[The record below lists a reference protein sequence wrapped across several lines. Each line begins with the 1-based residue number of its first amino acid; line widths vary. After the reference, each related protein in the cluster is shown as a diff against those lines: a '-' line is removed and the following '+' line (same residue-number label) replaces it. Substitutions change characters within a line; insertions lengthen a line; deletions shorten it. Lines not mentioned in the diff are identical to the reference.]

1 MLSSRPPC
9 ERTNLS
15 RPHGRASDMVKMSG
29 LDDLER
35 RVRAC
40 TACSLAEKRTN
51 AVPGEGSPTADLVFI
66 GEGPGFYEDRDGRP
80 FVGPAGKFLE
90 ELLASI
96 GLTRA
101 DVYITNMVK
110 CRPPNNRDPLPGE
123 IQACKPF
130 LDEQLET
137 IAPRVIVTLGRYSF
151 AKFFPGESIGRARG
165 KPRPWMK
172 HDALPHLPPGSRPP
186 QSQSQ
191 ADDHGR
197 LQPPAFPGR
206 ERRQSEGSAGGEA
219 RRYQAAKPLRVNSDR
234 NEP

>member
-1 MLSSRPPC
+1 MLSSRPPMR
-9 ERTNLS
+9 ETNLS

-35 RVRAC
+35 RVRVC

-51 AVPGEGSPTADLVFI
+51 AVPGEGSPTADLMFI

-110 CRPPNNRDPLPGE
+110 CRPPNNRGPPARRDPGV
-123 IQACKPF
+123 QAVPRRAAGDDRAQGDRDPRPLLLREVLSGRGDRPRARQAQA
-130 LDEQLET
+130 LDE
-137 IAPRVIVTLGRYSF
+137 
-151 AKFFPGESIGRARG
+151 
-165 KPRPWMK
+165 
-172 HDALPHLPPGSRPP
+172 HDAVPHLPPCSRPP

-191 ADDHGR
+191 ANDNGR
-197 LQPPAFPGR
+197 LQPPAFSGR
-206 ERRQSEGSAGGEA
+206 EPSRVRKPRR
-219 RRYQAAKPLRVNSDR
+219 RRSPTIPSS
-234 NEP
+234 